1 MSKKFMQS
9 RNYVHIFHVDLVLK
23 LQFSLSKILIVVE
36 IPCFHVNDS
45 LVYSL
50 HRCWDITFKSM
61 IWCKKWD
68 CVNYGFRL
76 VDVKILDVGS
86 DLLGYYF
93 HFTWACGYCLFSLS
107 LLWGFIIC
115 FGLWPLGYTW
125 VYFAWV
131 LLIGWGRY
139 WRELWCTAHG
149 RPNFLEEWNVEAVFK
164 GIRP

>member
-9 RNYVHIFHVDLVLK
+9 RNHVHIFHVDLVLK
-23 LQFSLSKILIVVE
+23 LQFSLSKILMVVE

-76 VDVKILDVGS
+76 VDVKILDVGF

-93 HFTWACGYCLFSLS
+93 HLTSACAYFLFRLS
-107 LLWGFIIC
+107 LLWGFYYLFWTLT
-115 FGLWPLGYTW
+115 FGLYLGLFCMGVVDWLRSLLEGVVMYSTW
-125 VYFAWV
+125 KAKF
-131 LLIGWGRY
+131 LGRMEC
-139 WRELWCTAHG
+139 WSC
-149 RPNFLEEWNVEAVFK
+149 
-164 GIRP
+164 I

>member
-9 RNYVHIFHVDLVLK
+9 RNHVHIFHVDLVLK
-23 LQFSLSKILIVVE
+23 LQFSLSKILMVVE

-76 VDVKILDVGS
+76 VDVKILDVGF

-93 HFTWACGYCLFSLS
+93 HFTWACAYCLFSLS
-107 LLWGFIIC
+107 LLWGFYYLFWTLT
-115 FGLWPLGYTW
+115 FGLYLGLFCMGVVDLLRSLLEGVVMYSTW
-125 VYFAWV
+125 KAKF
-131 LLIGWGRY
+131 LGRMEC
-139 WRELWCTAHG
+139 WSC
-149 RPNFLEEWNVEAVFK
+149 
-164 GIRP
+164 I